1 MCCPTCISAPD
12 NAYGQAV
19 TAKFL
24 TLEVILN
31 LLVVEPDDI
40 QAEIYQLSLAEA
52 FFVDVA
58 DSFENARIM
67 MRDKYY
73 QLVVCEWEIEREK
86 ASCLTHASYK
96 PDYAAS
102 PVIVVVSHHAE
113 EETMVEAYNG
123 GISYYFTKPYT
134 IVPFYETLLAIQDQ
148 IEALQQL
155 EHDKKQSV
163 IASEQAVNRAAIYRL
178 GLETLGKLNDAKSV
192 ADIAHITLTALK
204 EQGIHAAL
212 EFRHNNRPLYFDG
225 KSDSCDETTVKV
237 FTTLR
242 KQGEYFSFGQR
253 LMLNAEHVSMLLKQ
267 TGNLTIPLQ
276 SVLTDLGTKFMP
288 LLNMR
293 YVALLQE
300 QALFDAGNDV
310 NKLVN
315 KLHDVLIDRRDQKH
329 KLSSRVRNVVVEDK
343 STGSLKDTDKEALV
357 RLLQQATDSTLNDEE
372 LINADAL
379 LAGIAA
385 RMHSRLVDLSV
396 REISG
401 EDDDLDD
408 ELRGLEYF

>member
-1 MCCPTCISAPD
+1 M
-12 NAYGQAV
+12 
-19 TAKFL
+19 
-24 TLEVILN
+24 
-31 LLVVEPDDI
+31 
-40 QAEIYQLSLAEA
+40 
-52 FFVDVA
+52 
-58 DSFENARIM
+58 
-67 MRDKYY
+67 
-73 QLVVCEWEIEREK
+73 
-86 ASCLTHASYK
+86 
-96 PDYAAS
+96 
-102 PVIVVVSHHAE
+102 
-113 EETMVEAYNG
+113 
-123 GISYYFTKPYT
+123 
-134 IVPFYETLLAIQDQ
+134 
-148 IEALQQL
+148 
-155 EHDKKQSV
+155 

-267 TGNLTIPLQ
+267 TDNLTIPLQ

-300 QALFDAGNDV
+300 QALYDAGNDV

-329 KLSSRVRNVVVEDK
+329 KFSSRVRNVVMEDK

-357 RLLQQATDSTLNDEE
+357 RLLQQATDSTLNDEA

-379 LAGIAA
+379 RAGIAA